1 MKRCGPAALVTILG
15 FFVPGATVL
24 QAQTVGHRFM
34 VDGGVLAVDSVPRT
48 DSGRVRMGYQFG
60 GRWYLG
66 NYVYAFGD
74 LYGERAGCCAPLAG
88 LGLVSSR
95 SRRLRLLLRG
105 GYFVPGPGYPVIGA
119 GVEYGG
125 DMGAFVMWQYMPIR
139 TSWESISYMKVGM
152 YWGR

>member
-48 DSGRVRMGYQFG
+48 DTGRVEMGFQFG

-66 NYVYAFGD
+66 NYVYAFGNLHGD
-74 LYGERAGCCAPLAG
+74 PEWCCDGSAG

-105 GYFVPGPGYPVIGA
+105 GFFVSGYPVIGA

-125 DMGAFVMWQYMPIR
+125 DMGAVVTWDYVPTR
-139 TSWESISYMKVGM
+139 TSWEGISFLRVGM